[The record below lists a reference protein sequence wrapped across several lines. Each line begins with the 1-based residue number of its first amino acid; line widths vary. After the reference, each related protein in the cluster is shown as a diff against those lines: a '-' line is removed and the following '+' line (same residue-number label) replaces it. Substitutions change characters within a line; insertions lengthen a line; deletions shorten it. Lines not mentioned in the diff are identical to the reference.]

1 MKEVL
6 ASTVVAALLAAPVA
20 GQSKASGK
28 MHARQVFVTVTD
40 RAGAPILDLM
50 QDDFEITEDGAARR
64 ITRAGLAKDPLRI
77 VLLVDTSETT
87 AQALNQIRAGLQEF
101 FTALPPEHEILF
113 VSTGQQIRV
122 RVQPTTDRKKL
133 NDAARSLFSDGGTT
147 RLMDAILEMDDRFLR
162 KAEDRWPAFVIITGD
177 GAESSAPANEKK
189 FNDWLRALPARGI
202 AAHGIVLKSKS
213 GGLPEY
219 VTNHVVVTAG
229 GHYEVMNTSNAL
241 PAKLTAIAQQFA
253 RDADTARTKYLL
265 SFQTDAAENGPV
277 SIGVTREGA
286 ILQMS
291 NGRVR

>member
-6 ASTVVAALLAAPVA
+6 ASTLAAALLAAPVG
-20 GQSKASGK
+20 GQSNASGK
-28 MHARQVFVTVTD
+28 MHPRQVFVTVTD
-40 RAGAPILDLM
+40 RAGAPILDLT
-50 QDDFEITEDGAARR
+50 QDDFEITEDGVTRR

-77 VLLVDTSETT
+77 VLLVDTSDTT

-101 FTALPPEHEILF
+101 FTALPPEHEVLF

-189 FNDWLRALPARGI
+189 FNDWVRALPARGI

-229 GHYEVMNTSNAL
+229 GHYEVMNTNNAL
-241 PAKLTAIAQQFA
+241 PAKLTAIAQQLV
-253 RDADTARTKYLL
+253 RDADTAKTKYAVT
-265 SFQTDAAENGPV
+265 FQTDAAENGPI

-286 ILQMS
+286 VLQMS
-291 NGRVR
+291 NGRLR